1 MEEYK
6 EKIKSSSSFITPYPI
21 ASKEVSTAFGRCFYL
36 YTEESATIEPKFQG
50 KYDKPLSKVTCI
62 VNLYTIY
69 HLKFFIISGWSVD
82 LISDIDG
89 YTIDWFAY
97 MGPPKLEYPTHSPSL
112 KQEQFLLQ
120 ANTETFMTFS
130 IEKET
135 FQKKRGLFQSKIY
148 CEDDIQNYEAVKC
161 YKRCF
166 IKTLQVLILILIYK
180 NKEYQKLYL

>member
-1 MEEYK
+1 MY
-6 EKIKSSSSFITPYPI
+6 
-21 ASKEVSTAFGRCFYL
+21 C
-36 YTEESATIEPKFQG
+36 KFV
-50 KYDKPLSKVTCI
+50 YH
-62 VNLYTIY
+62 IY
-69 HLKFFIISGWSVD
+69 IICIISGWSVD

-180 NKEYQKLYL
+180 NKEYQKLYLFKGIMYS